1 MKKVFSVLIFV
12 LFFSSIIFACKIV
25 RMEPQ
30 PVAAFDH
37 RSYIFVGEVIGYT
50 ETIKSGNETDRPRA
64 QDYKF
69 YGEGRGL
76 KIKPLEVVNLPNES
90 KDYFEL
96 FIFGVT
102 PWCAPKLTDAV
113 YPVGTKLRIISTEA
127 TLLPNRSAENK
138 IRLENRIFDPLSA
151 VRDTDLYV
159 TTAASI
165 FDYKTWKTLLP
176 EILKSKIAE
185 VSSFKDFMFVEIV
198 KDLQR
203 LEKAKSKKERKEI
216 LERLLY
222 APNIDFPKIVNPT
235 VGNLYVSGGV
245 YARLPNYE
253 KQKPR
258 DFAGYEKKLIKK
270 REEIEKSGY
279 FIVEK

>member
-12 LFFSSIIFACKIV
+12 LFFSSIIFACSLR
-25 RMEPQ
+25 RMEPA

-37 RSYIFVGEVIGYT
+37 RSYIFIGEVIGYS
-50 ETIKSGNETDRPRA
+50 EVIKSEAKPGDWS
-64 QDYKF
+64 DKFKF
-69 YGEGRGL
+69 YGEGSGL
-76 KIKPLEVVNLPNES
+76 KIKPLEVINLPNES

-102 PWCAPKLTDAV
+102 PWCAPSLHNAV
-113 YPVGTKLRIISTEA
+113 YPIGTKLRIISTEA

-138 IRLENRIFDPLSA
+138 IRLENRIFDSLSA

-159 TTAASI
+159 TDADSV
-165 FDYKTWKTLLP
+165 FDYKRWKTLLP

-185 VSSFKDFMFVEIV
+185 VNSFNDFMFVEIV

-235 VGNLYVSGGV
+235 VGNLYLSGGAYTRV
-245 YARLPNYE
+245 PNYE